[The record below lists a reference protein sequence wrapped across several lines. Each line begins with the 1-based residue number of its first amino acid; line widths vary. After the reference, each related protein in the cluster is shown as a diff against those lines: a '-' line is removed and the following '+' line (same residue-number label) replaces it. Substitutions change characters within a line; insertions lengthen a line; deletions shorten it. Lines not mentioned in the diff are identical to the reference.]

1 MEYACIRRWCL
12 VQAVSD
18 SNIPL
23 ECCYSYGQT
32 RYKPEFSKISN
43 FLTRSSSWSGFL
55 ISRFWQRKEKKIY
68 LTGVFV
74 AGIFLVNNSSRNFV
88 LLRNN
93 LAIYTY
99 SKEGGG
105 GGTGRIWKI
114 VIFLDCRELFFSVS
128 YRCHFSSDYNYLI
141 FVPVFTNAHKHLQN
155 LLTNILRVLCETF
168 VDVCTRIISNQSEN
182 VYESY
187 RIFNVI
193 INFAR
198 IIQIFAQL
206 IIHRI
211 NDINI

>member
-1 MEYACIRRWCL
+1 M
-12 VQAVSD
+12 QAVSD

-105 GGTGRIWKI
+105 GARGESEK
-114 VIFLDCRELFFSVS
+114 LL
-128 YRCHFSSDYNYLI
+128 FSSTVASFSFLSRIVAI
-141 FVPVFTNAHKHLQN
+141 FPP
-155 LLTNILRVLCETF
+155 
-168 VDVCTRIISNQSEN
+168 IIT
-182 VYESY
+182 
-187 RIFNVI
+187 I
-193 INFAR
+193 
-198 IIQIFAQL
+198 
-206 IIHRI
+206 
-211 NDINI
+211 

>member
-1 MEYACIRRWCL
+1 MAASIARRLTLRGTRANGICMHKAVMSL

-43 FLTRSSSWSGFL
+43 FLTRPSSWSGFL
-55 ISRFWQRKEKKIY
+55 ISRFWQRKKKKKIY

-99 SKEGGG
+99 SKKGGG
-105 GGTGRIWKI
+105 GRGGGGESEK
-114 VIFLDCRELFFSVS
+114 LL
-128 YRCHFSSDYNYLI
+128 FSSTVASFSFLSRIVAI
-141 FVPVFTNAHKHLQN
+141 FPP
-155 LLTNILRVLCETF
+155 
-168 VDVCTRIISNQSEN
+168 IIT
-182 VYESY
+182 
-187 RIFNVI
+187 I
-193 INFAR
+193 
-198 IIQIFAQL
+198 
-206 IIHRI
+206 
-211 NDINI
+211 

>member
-105 GGTGRIWKI
+105 GRRRIWKI

-141 FVPVFTNAHKHLQN
+141 FVPVFTNIHKHLQK

-168 VDVCTRIISNQSEN
+168 ADVSFLYSYNF
-182 VYESY
+182 ESIWK
-187 RIFNVI
+187 RV
-193 INFAR
+193 R
-198 IIQIFAQL
+198 KL
-206 IIHRI
+206 
-211 NDINI
+211 